1 MPYSCL
7 AAIWPMAASCGQPTP
22 NPPQPLPLLA
32 ASIREIPVLPT
43 LPVGITSLEV
53 DTGFAPGVIIS
64 DQLDLRDAPLSVPPA
79 SVRLSLPAH
88 AQEWVASLPLP
99 QVRPERPLVVPKLPA
114 QVRPER
120 SQGVSLT
127 EVLELAGRT
136 NRTIQDARIAVAR
149 LQAEVRE
156 SESARSPSI
165 TARLDYT
172 FNDSAS
178 ARLSNIASPPGISRD
193 TISQPLNGSL
203 QLDYNI
209 FSAGGVDANIR
220 VQESRLRI
228 AETELNRVTQQVRL
242 EVVTAYYTLQNA
254 DETLRIRQKQ
264 VENAEQ
270 SLRDTQAL
278 ERAGVGTKFDVL
290 QSEVQLANA
299 RQELLNAQSAQLI
312 ARRDLA
318 RILDFAPTVELTAAD
333 KIEPVVPWRLGV
345 EDSIILAVRNRAE
358 LDRRRLERQVA
369 QDRAIAAIS
378 TIQPQVNL
386 FATLDLLDDF
396 STIGGIASGYRLG
409 ARLEWRLF
417 DGGRVQ
423 AQVDQFTSDA
433 QLAENQ
439 FESAARQIRFEVEQ
453 SFLTAQSRRQQ
464 IDTARIAQQQAIE
477 ALRLAR
483 LRLSAGVGT
492 QTEVIQ
498 AERDVTQAEVNLL
511 QAVIGFNQAIAN
523 LERATSGL

>member
-1 MPYSCL
+1 MATASSSFELRDMPLSEG
-7 AAIWPMAASCGQPTP
+7 APSAIYTP
-22 NPPQPLPLLA
+22 PPQ
-32 ASIREIPVLPT
+32 
-43 LPVGITSLEV
+43 
-53 DTGFAPGVIIS
+53 
-64 DQLDLRDAPLSVPPA
+64 LS
-79 SVRLSLPAH
+79 
-88 AQEWVASLPLP
+88 EWVASLPQIPL
-99 QVRPERPLVVPKLPA
+99 VRPLVVPKLPA
-114 QVRPER
+114 QVRQER
-120 SQGVSLT
+120 SQGVKLV
-127 EVLELAGRT
+127 EILELANRT
-136 NRTIQDARIAVAR
+136 NRTIQDARIAVTR

-156 SESARSPSI
+156 SEAARLPSI

-178 ARLSNIASPPGISRD
+178 ARLSNVASPPGISRD
-193 TISQPLNGSL
+193 TISQPVSGTL

-220 VQESRLRI
+220 VQENRLRI

-299 RQELLNAQSAQLI
+299 RQELLNAQSSQLI

-333 KIEPVVPWRLGV
+333 KIEPVPPWRLNV
-345 EDSIILAVRNRAE
+345 EDSILLAVRNRAE

-369 QDRAIAAIS
+369 QDRAIAAVAS
-378 TIQPQVNL
+378 LQPQVNL
-386 FATLDLLDDF
+386 FANVDLLDDF
-396 STIGGIASGYRLG
+396 STVGGIASGYRLG

-423 AQVDQFTSDA
+423 SQVDQFTSDA

-439 FESAARQIRFEVEQ
+439 FETAARQIRFEVEQ
-453 SFLTAQSRRQQ
+453 SFLTAESRRQQ
-464 IDTARIAQQQAIE
+464 IDTARIAQQQAVE

-511 QAVIGFNQAIAN
+511 QAVIGYNQAIAS